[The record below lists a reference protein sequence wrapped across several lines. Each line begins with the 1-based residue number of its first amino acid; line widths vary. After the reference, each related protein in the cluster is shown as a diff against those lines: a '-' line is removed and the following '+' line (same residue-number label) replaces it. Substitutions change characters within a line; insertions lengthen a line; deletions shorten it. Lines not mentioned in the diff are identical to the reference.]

1 MILGYPFLS
10 LLKTLQASLIKERS
24 GQVFVLMTALG
35 AMLMPQAVRA
45 AEFQPLSKSDM
56 QKRMVTFEPDQT
68 LLERLIYVSDP
79 FLGAPYVT
87 SPLGEGEGVDPDPRI
102 RFDAFDCTTFV
113 ETTLA
118 LAFSPDL
125 ERAQERLEQIRY
137 QGQER
142 QFLNRRHFP
151 AAEWIPELIQ
161 AGYFKDITKKVGGT
175 KVNLQSKI
183 LNAKVWNNRRK
194 PRHLELPD
202 ERIPSGTFS
211 IATWPLELALENH
224 KKIPPGTVLNVVR
237 VNFRQM
243 PVRVS
248 HQGIVIRKGKRLY
261 MRHAADRMYHSVVDE
276 PLGRFLNRIAQY
288 KKWPVHGINL
298 LQIQRPYAT
307 TQGAPVGLPVSPI
320 STKSSAP

>member
-1 MILGYPFLS
+1 MTPGYRFLRRLES
-10 LLKTLQASLIKERS
+10 PGSAFRA
-24 GQVFVLMTALG
+24 FWFTARFWAL
-35 AMLMPQAVRA
+35 AVVMVALMPDVVGA
-45 AEFQPLSKSDM
+45 AEFKALSGSEI
-56 QKRMVTFEPDQT
+56 QSRMTSQQSKET
-68 LLERLIYVSDP
+68 LLERLIHVSDP
-79 FLGAPYVT
+79 FIGAPYVI

-118 LAFSPDL
+118 LTFSPDL

-137 QGQER
+137 QGEGR
-142 QFLNRRHFP
+142 RFLNRRHFP

-161 AGYFKDITKKVGGT
+161 AGYFRDITQEIGG
-175 KVNLQSKI
+175 KQVNLQSKI
-183 LNAKVWNNRRK
+183 LNAKVWNKRRK

-211 IATWPLELALENH
+211 ISTWPLKAALENH

-248 HQGIVIRKGKRLY
+248 HQGIVIRKENRLY

-288 KKWPVHGINL
+288 KKWPVYGINL
-298 LQIQRPYAT
+298 LKIQRPYAT
-307 TQGAPVGLPVSPI
+307 AKGAPVDLPVSPI
-320 STKSSAP
+320 ASESANP